1 MFSTVADDS
10 FRKYLRLKAVE
21 NIFADPLIDPT
32 ISSAVIYS
40 SLLGIMCI
48 GLTLT
53 YLTTKV
59 PNFAHS
65 DFVVVGFYT
74 TFTLFI
80 LDGLN
85 AYVTI
90 PAAVLAGSLS
100 ALLMYL
106 LVLRPLTRKNSS
118 LVILMIA
125 TLAINITMTGIFPAY
140 ADYLN
145 SSFGKLIVS
154 RGYTPYNIFPLPDIS
169 IYGIGGLLLFS
180 PVLLVLLTIGLYLL
194 LTKTKFGIAM
204 RASIENPALATIL
217 GINIERVYIFSW
229 LLAGG
234 LAGLAGSLYILQFSG
249 SVNVSSQIIV
259 SIFAGSILGGLSSIY
274 GAILGGVIVGASE
287 IFLTTWLSQGLGEI
301 FGSGVGSSVLSYQK
315 GIPLF
320 LMIVALMLVPKGLVS
335 INWSRIFSRRPVR

>member
-1 MFSTVADDS
+1 
-10 FRKYLRLKAVE
+10 
-21 NIFADPLIDPT
+21 LIDPT

-65 DFVVVGFYT
+65 DFAVVGIYT

-80 LDGLN
+80 LQGFN
-85 AYVTI
+85 PYMTI
-90 PAAVLAGSLS
+90 PAAVLTGSFA

-106 LVLRPLTRKNSS
+106 LVLRPLSRRNSS

-125 TLAINITMTGIFPAY
+125 TLAIDIAFTGIFPAY

-169 IYGIGGLLLFS
+169 FFGIGGLLLVS
-180 PVLLVLLTIGLYLL
+180 PVLLVLLTIGLYVL
-194 LTKTKFGIAM
+194 LTRTRFGIAM
-204 RASIENPALATIL
+204 RASIENPALATVL

-234 LAGLAGSLYILQFSG
+234 LAGLTGSLYILQFSG

-287 IFLTTWLSQGLGEI
+287 VFLTTWLSQGLSDI
-301 FGSGVGSSVLSYQK
+301 YGSGVGSAVLSYQK
-315 GIPLF
+315 GIPL
-320 LMIVALMLVPKGLVS
+320 LIMIVALMLVPKGLVS
-335 INWSRIFSRRPVR
+335 INWSRILSRRR

>member
-1 MFSTVADDS
+1 LV
-10 FRKYLRLKAVE
+10 
-21 NIFADPLIDPT
+21 DPT

-40 SLLGIMCI
+40 SLLGIMCV

-74 TFTLFI
+74 TFTLFV
-80 LDGLN
+80 LDGFNPYL
-85 AYVTI
+85 TI
-90 PAAVLAGSLS
+90 PAAVLVGSLS

-106 LVLRPLTRKNSS
+106 LVLRPLSRKNSS

-125 TLAINITMTGIFPAY
+125 TLAIDIAFTGFVPAY

-154 RGYTPYNIFPLPDIS
+154 KGYTPYNIFPLPDIS
-169 IYGIGGLLLFS
+169 VFGVSGLLLFA
-180 PVLLVLLTIGLYLL
+180 PIILILLTIGLYLL
-194 LTKTKFGIAM
+194 LTRTRFGIAM
-204 RASIENPALATIL
+204 RASIENPALATVL

-249 SVNVSSQIIV
+249 TVNVSSQIIV
-259 SIFAGSILGGLSSIY
+259 SIFAGSILGGLGSIY
-274 GAILGGVIVGASE
+274 GAILGGVLVGASE

-315 GIPLF
+315 GIPL
-320 LMIVALMLVPKGLVS
+320 LIMIVALMLIPKGLVS
-335 INWSRIFSRRPVR
+335 INRSRIFSRSKAR